1 MAPRNFVAKTDFV
14 ASHFVIDA
22 DLQQAVMEESD
33 MLPKGKTSTVPTY
46 STLQLTRQE
55 VA

>member
-1 MAPRNFVAKTDFV
+1 MAPKGFVSKTDFV

-22 DLQQAVMEESD
+22 DLQYAVMEEQD
-33 MLPKGKTSTVPTY
+33 MLPKGKSATVPTY

-55 VA
+55 IA